1 MPELFKYKNI
11 NEYTLYS
18 LINKYLYFAR
28 PKELDDIFECKICPD
43 FSHTTDGEI
52 QSWITSF
59 QQYQTTTFP
68 YKTVS
73 DIRSAISSGELYK
86 HYLNNSEIFEKY
98 HILSLAQE
106 RDNQQLWSLY
116 ADTYKGICIGYN
128 VQPVCGSH
136 GKKYALQIIDPKST
150 YPNSNIISPFICY
163 DQPVAITLS
172 ETKYC
177 NEGQFSYDWITEK
190 MYDNTNKLFPKL
202 LFDGKSNSGDRQK
215 SYQLIMNSKSKIW
228 KAQNEFRAI
237 YHEGDTPIP
246 KLYYPDE
253 TLASVTFGYNLDDD
267 KRNEIYSMVKSNY
280 SNFNSIRFEIA
291 EPDYSTRQIKFTTYK
306 P

>member
-1 MPELFKYKNI
+1 MPELFKYKKI
-11 NEYTLYS
+11 DEYTLYS

-43 FSHTTDGEI
+43 FSRTTDGEI

-73 DIRSAISSGELYK
+73 DVRSAISSGELYK
-86 HYLNNSEIFEKY
+86 HYLNNSEIVEKH
-98 HILSLAQE
+98 HILSLAKE

-128 VQPVCGSH
+128 VKPIHCSR
-136 GKKYALQIIDPKST
+136 GKKYALQITAPK
-150 YPNSNIISPFICY
+150 PNIIHPFVHNG
-163 DQPVAITLS
+163 QSVAITLA

-190 MYDNTNKLFPKL
+190 LYDNTNKSSPKL

-237 YHEGDTPIP
+237 YLVDDPTVS

-253 TLASVTFGYNLDDD
+253 TLSSVTFGYTLDDN
-267 KRNEIYSMVKSNY
+267 KRKEIYYMVKSNY

-291 EPDYSTRQIKFTTYK
+291 EPDYTTRQIKFTTYK